1 MLLKEIVEG
10 KRYAFYKEA
19 ADWKD
24 AIKKSCSP
32 LVATNCATEEYAQRI
47 IECVE
52 ELGPYIVIVPGL
64 AIPHSTKGSPGV
76 QKTSI
81 AFAKFETPVRFDE
94 NDLDK
99 DAALFFTL
107 AAVDEEEHL
116 KNMRQLFLILSDEEL
131 LEKLAQANTAEELL
145 ELDQLLSWLRALTSS
160 NGVFIVARGSLA
172 LPNP

>member
-24 AIKKSCSP
+24 AIKKSCAP

-94 NDLDK
+94 

-145 ELDQLLSWLRALTSS
+145 ELDQLLS
-160 NGVFIVARGSLA
+160 
-172 LPNP
+172 

>member
-24 AIKKSCSP
+24 AIKKSCAP

-52 ELGPYIVIVPGL
+52 ELDPYIVIVPGL

-145 ELDQLLSWLRALTSS
+145 ELDQLLS
-160 NGVFIVARGSLA
+160 
-172 LPNP
+172 